1 MHKFWIKYSG
11 EMRQCRFYETWSE
24 VPYQVFIEATRKAK
38 VLEERQTAYND
49 LVQQLNDRKKEYETA
64 YFNKDKK
71 AAKILAQS
79 KRIQSQLQ
87 KAHESL
93 HLAKIDA
100 ISLYTDAPVDYLV
113 NTETDIPRESDGK
126 VDMANWNISPR
137 HIMFF
142 ENLFY
147 LLTQQKLGDEKAD
160 RLLWQTATDEE
171 IAEMTKRYS
180 ELSILQRLTKRG
192 RKLKQCIKKA
202 RSSEFIVAPIWEQST
217 YANSKFQ
224 EMANRITEEMESGN
238 FDSTQY
244 LVAMLFIE
252 KGASYQAANGQD
264 ATTAL
269 ENRQRWFKQQFDR
282 NHELFFKQK
291 KVMSIEDVLRI
302 RNFFLAK
309 RPKWQKVTRMS
320 WLPKM
325 NLRK

>member
-1 MHKFWIKYSG
+1 MHKFWIRYNSK
-11 EMRQCRFYETWSE
+11 MQQCFFYESWSE

-38 VLEERQTAYND
+38 VLEERQAAYNE
-49 LVQQLNDRKKEYETA
+49 LVEQLNDRKKEYETA

-100 ISLYTDAPVDYLV
+100 ISLYTDVPVDYLV
-113 NTETDIPRESDGK
+113 DIQTDVPRESDGK
-126 VDMANWNISPR
+126 VDVKNWNISPR

-147 LLTQQKLGDEKAD
+147 LLTQQKLGDDKAD
-160 RLLWQTATDEE
+160 RMLWQTATDEE

-180 ELSILQRLTKRG
+180 ELSVLQRLRKRG
-192 RKLKQCIKKA
+192 RKLKQRIKKA
-202 RSSEFIVAPIWEQST
+202 QSSEFVIAPIWEQST

-224 EMANRITEEMESGN
+224 EMANRVTEEMENGN

-252 KGASYQAANGQD
+252 KGASYKAADGQD

-269 ENRQRWFKQQFDR
+269 ENRQRWFKKQFDR

-309 RPKWQKVTRMS
+309 HPKWQKVTRMS